1 MSFLQEISAVALL
14 MDFGDQPLPFEL
26 FLLGI
31 FVACFGFLSFIVGVL
46 NPLLVWMRHR
56 IYYFVHF
63 EQFFIIDL
71 SVQRKIIIFHKNSL
85 RIAYALLL
93 IISQRLGRLHLLVK
107 A

>member
-14 MDFGDQPLPFEL
+14 MDFGDEPLSFEL

-71 SVQRKIIIFHKNSL
+71 SIQSKIIIFHKNSL

-93 IISQRLGRLHLLVK
+93 IISQRLRHLHLLVE